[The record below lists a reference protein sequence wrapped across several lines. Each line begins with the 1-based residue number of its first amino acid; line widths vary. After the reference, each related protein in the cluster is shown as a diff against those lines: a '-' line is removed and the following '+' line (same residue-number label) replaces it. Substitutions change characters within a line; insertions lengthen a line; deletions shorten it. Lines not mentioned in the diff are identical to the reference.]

1 MSELASTA
9 SPIFS
14 APRLS
19 GPIAMAVASARAT
32 LAGYLTPP
40 ILIPLSAA
48 AAIAAYGFYLR
59 LL

>member
-1 MSELASTA
+1 MLELTSTA
-9 SPIFS
+9 SHS
-14 APRLS
+14 STSSLS
-19 GPIAMAVASARAT
+19 GRPIGIAVASVRT
-32 LAGYLTPP
+32 TIAGYLTPP

>member
-1 MSELASTA
+1 MPELASTA
-9 SPIFS
+9 SPIS
-14 APRLS
+14 STSRLS
-19 GPIAMAVASARAT
+19 GPIGMAVASARVT